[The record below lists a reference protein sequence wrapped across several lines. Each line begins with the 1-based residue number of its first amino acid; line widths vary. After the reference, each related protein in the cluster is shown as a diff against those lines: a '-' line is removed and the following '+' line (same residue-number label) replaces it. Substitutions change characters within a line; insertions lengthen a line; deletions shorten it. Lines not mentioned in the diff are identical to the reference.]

1 MNFDC
6 FGIYRR
12 YIVFIL
18 FFLVYASAFAQTVT
32 GFAVDVETKTPIIG
46 AQVSVPG
53 TGFSTVTD
61 DNGKFSVQSDA
72 THNVL
77 RLECLGYKPVEQR
90 ITPSK
95 NGYANLGKG
104 DKVYVGV
111 VEMEMDAV
119 VMKDII
125 ITSSLGI
132 ARKTPVALSNVN
144 SVQVDEKLGGRE
156 FPEVLKYTPGVSVT
170 RNGGGFGDSKLNM
183 RGFQSPNV
191 ALMING
197 VPMNDMEWGG
207 LYWSNWSGLSEVV
220 RSVQT
225 QRGLGASKVSA
236 PSVGGSVNIVTRTVE
251 QERGGSFTYGLG
263 DNGMNTISLTLSS
276 GLSDKGWG
284 FTAMGGK
291 SWGDGYVQGTEY
303 EACNYFISLYKR
315 LNYKHMLALT
325 AFGAPQSHNQRNQY
339 DGLTVEGWQKVRN
352 YMKGK
357 SPYRYNATFGYGK
370 NGERKTSSYNS
381 YHKPQISLNHTWEV
395 NTKSTLSSVLYM
407 SIGDGYGNSG
417 VGVNSTYGNYWY
429 GASNGN
435 LNMHFRNADGT
446 YAYDKVQELNE
457 QSTSGSKMVMTKN
470 HNDHL
475 WYGLISTLTTQL
487 LPQVNAY
494 IGVDLRNYKGTHKN
508 NISDLYNG
516 AYFTD
521 LRYRASVDPADNYK
535 AADPMWKYEK
545 LGVGDVVYR
554 DYDSHI
560 SQQGVFGQ
568 VEYNKENQMS
578 AFLAGSVSNSH
589 YWRYDRFYYDK
600 AHAKSKSLD
609 FLGYTIKG
617 GLNYNIDDYQN
628 VYANLGYISRAPFF
642 SGGVFLM
649 ANTSNEV
656 NPGAVNEKTFSAE
669 LGYVF
674 KNNWVRASIN
684 AYYTLWLD
692 KTTTKWGSMDQ
703 SDERYIMNIAGVD
716 AKHEGV
722 EIDLVAK
729 PVPWLDINGMLSLGN
744 WKWSSNATAY
754 FYDSASQPLAD
765 LATGAVASG
774 VGAPDHVKFT
784 LNQKGVHVGGS
795 PQTTLSLGFNVR
807 PSKAL
812 SLGADF
818 TYNARNY
825 ADFTLPSNTSD
836 GVFTLQEPW
845 KIPGGGQLDLNARY
859 RFKVGAC
866 NAVLIGNVNNLFDY
880 EYIVDAFYDG
890 TNADWRD
897 AYRVFYAFGRTYSV
911 KMRLEF

>member
-1 MNFDC
+1 
-6 FGIYRR
+6 
-12 YIVFIL
+12 
-18 FFLVYASAFAQTVT
+18 
-32 GFAVDVETKTPIIG
+32 
-46 AQVSVPG
+46 
-53 TGFSTVTD
+53 
-61 DNGKFSVQSDA
+61 
-72 THNVL
+72 
-77 RLECLGYKPVEQR
+77 
-90 ITPSK
+90 
-95 NGYANLGKG
+95 
-104 DKVYVGV
+104 
-111 VEMEMDAV
+111 
-119 VMKDII
+119 
-125 ITSSLGI
+125 
-132 ARKTPVALSNVN
+132 
-144 SVQVDEKLGGRE
+144 
-156 FPEVLKYTPGVSVT
+156 
-170 RNGGGFGDSKLNM
+170 
-183 RGFQSPNV
+183 
-191 ALMING
+191 
-197 VPMNDMEWGG
+197 
-207 LYWSNWSGLSEVV
+207 
-220 RSVQT
+220 
-225 QRGLGASKVSA
+225 
-236 PSVGGSVNIVTRTVE
+236 
-251 QERGGSFTYGLG
+251 
-263 DNGMNTISLTLSS
+263 
-276 GLSDKGWG
+276 
-284 FTAMGGK
+284 
-291 SWGDGYVQGTEY
+291 
-303 EACNYFISLYKR
+303 
-315 LNYKHMLALT
+315 
-325 AFGAPQSHNQRNQY
+325 
-339 DGLTVEGWQKVRN
+339 
-352 YMKGK
+352 
-357 SPYRYNATFGYGK
+357 
-370 NGERKTSSYNS
+370 
-381 YHKPQISLNHTWEV
+381 
-395 NTKSTLSSVLYM
+395 
-407 SIGDGYGNSG
+407 
-417 VGVNSTYGNYWY
+417 
-429 GASNGN
+429 
-435 LNMHFRNADGT
+435 
-446 YAYDKVQELNE
+446 
-457 QSTSGSKMVMTKN
+457 
-470 HNDHL
+470 
-475 WYGLISTLTTQL
+475 
-487 LPQVNAY
+487 
-494 IGVDLRNYKGTHKN
+494 
-508 NISDLYNG
+508 
-516 AYFTD
+516 
-521 LRYRASVDPADNYK
+521 
-535 AADPMWKYEK
+535 MWKYEK

-617 GLNYNIDDYQN
+617 GFNYNIDDYQN

-703 SDERYIMNIAGVD
+703 SDERYIMNMAGVD

-795 PQTTLSLGFNVR
+795 PQTTLSLGFNAR

-890 TNADWRD
+890 ANADWRD